1 MGRVSAGLRRASS
14 TLSRVNAL
22 LPKPPQ
28 LYADRFAHTHE
39 IDPLISERW
48 HNETGLLVGV
58 SAFNHVLSVRQ
69 SPKRREL
76 GNILVDALTRGG
88 KGLLAI
94 SQILTFKGSIVVLD
108 IKGELYEATADYR
121 KTLGPVF
128 VIDPEAVGHQFDPLH
143 GRTTERQLYAAA
155 KYLLYEAGERDP
167 IFIQR
172 GMKMLT
178 QLFLAA
184 REENRLAGYERYRLL
199 PYAGQLMN
207 LPINQVAAHVHAISS
222 ELVTK
227 FLSGVYDPEK
237 DYDEKKFLTSSWETA
252 TNRLYPILSDE
263 LLRCFDGSDFTASEL
278 MLSPKPVTVYLRLPE
293 ADLEALSPVVRLFF
307 QTIIHDLITTYDKRP
322 GRTAKEKGCYSVLL
336 LLDEAGRVKIPH
348 LYDYATTV
356 VGRQIS
362 LWVAIQSIKQ
372 LDVYGEANAETL
384 LDNMDTQIFYRQ
396 RRSTAKYLE
405 EELGRRSAYSHS
417 QSTREGGH
425 ETQGMSEQ
433 GVPIMTANQIKQM
446 GDSDIIVFH
455 HNLPPFRARRMN
467 WLEHLILRERQAKE
481 PPKVSSLPPLT
492 PLQLRSPLTPA
503 DDDDTLMNPDDSE
516 TSPTHP
522 PEPSYA
528 RR

>member
-1 MGRVSAGLRRASS
+1 MGRVTTGLRRASS

-22 LPKPPQ
+22 LPKSPQ
-28 LYADRFAHTHE
+28 LYSDRFAHTHE
-39 IDPLISERW
+39 IDPLVSERW

-69 SPKRREL
+69 TPKRREL

-94 SQILTFKGSIVVLD
+94 SQILTFTGSIVVLD
-108 IKGELYEATADYR
+108 IKGELYESTAGYR
-121 KTLGPVF
+121 KTLGPVY
-128 VIDPEAVGHQFDPLH
+128 VIDPEAVGNQFDPLY
-143 GRTTERQLYAAA
+143 GRVTERQLYAAA

-172 GMKMLT
+172 GMKMVT

-184 REENRLAGYERYRLL
+184 REENQQAGYEKYRLL

-207 LPINQVAAHVHAISS
+207 LPINQVAAHLQAVSPDLAM
-222 ELVTK
+222 K
-227 FLSGVYDPEK
+227 FLSAVFDPEK

-252 TNRLYPILSDE
+252 TSRLYPILSDE
-263 LLRCFDGSDFTASEL
+263 LLRCFDGSDFTAADL
-278 MLSPKPVTVYLRLPE
+278 ITSPKPITVYLRLPE
-293 ADLEALSPVVRLFF
+293 GDLLALAPVVRLVF
-307 QTIIHDLITTYDKRP
+307 QTLIHDMQTTYDKRP
-322 GRTAKEKGCYSVLL
+322 GRTAKEKGCYPVLL
-336 LLDEAGRVKIPH
+336 LLDEAGRVKIPQ
-348 LYDYATTV
+348 LYEYATTV

-396 RRSTAKYLE
+396 KRSTARYLE

-417 QSTREGGH
+417 QSTREGGY
-425 ETQGMSEQ
+425 ETQGMAEQ
-433 GVPIMTANQIKQM
+433 GVSVMTANQIKQM
-446 GDSDIIVFH
+446 DDSDILVFH

-467 WLEHLILRERQAKE
+467 WLEHPVLRDREAKA
-481 PPKVSSLPPLT
+481 PPQLSALPRLT
-492 PLQLRSPLTPA
+492 PLTLRSPLSLA
-503 DDDDTLMNPDDSE
+503 DDADELMNPDDLG
-516 TSPTHP
+516 
-522 PEPSYA
+522 
-528 RR
+528 